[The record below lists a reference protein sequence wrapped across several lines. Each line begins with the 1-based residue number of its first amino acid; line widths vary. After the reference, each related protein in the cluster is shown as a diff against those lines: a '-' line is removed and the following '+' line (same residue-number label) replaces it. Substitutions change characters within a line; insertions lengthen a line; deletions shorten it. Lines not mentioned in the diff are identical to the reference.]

1 MEKSVNLHGVT
12 MCRSKSANAEKGV
25 KMNSIQNYGNFN
37 VNQNYGKVRKSP
49 NFKAKTM
56 PKKTIN
62 SVKEE
67 IKKLS
72 HRELILDVLKN
83 PGKYFK
89 NKLGN

>member
-1 MEKSVNLHGVT
+1 MNLHGVT

-56 PKKTIN
+56 SKETINLIN
-62 SVKEE
+62 SVKKE
-67 IKKLS
+67 KKEPSLAW
-72 HRELILDVLKN
+72 LIRKFLKN
-83 PGKYFK
+83 PGEFVKK
-89 NKLGN
+89 N